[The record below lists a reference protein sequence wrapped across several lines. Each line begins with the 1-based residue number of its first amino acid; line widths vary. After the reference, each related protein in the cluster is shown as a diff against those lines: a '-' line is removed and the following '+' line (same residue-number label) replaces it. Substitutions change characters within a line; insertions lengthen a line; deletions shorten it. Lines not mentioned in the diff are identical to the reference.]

1 MGLYAYD
8 ATNLKNLLYISSQ
21 AANNRDS
28 PGTAVKFEKPI
39 VANGKVYVGTQ
50 SSVTVYGLLGGPQTA
65 TPTFTPAAGTY
76 SSTQSVTIADLTPGA
91 AIYYTTNGTTPT
103 TASTLYGGG
112 AITVSASETIE
123 AIAVESGY
131 SNSAVGSAT
140 YTITAPQQ
148 AATPTFTPAG
158 GTYSSTQSVT
168 IADATSGAAIYYTTN
183 GTTPTT
189 ASTLYGG
196 GSITVSASETIE
208 AIAVESGY
216 TNSAVGSATY
226 TITAPQ
232 QAATPTFTPAGG
244 TYSSTQSV
252 TIADATSGAAIYYT
266 TNGTTPTT
274 ASTLYGGGAITVSA
288 SETIEAIAVE
298 SGYTNSAVGSATY
311 TIGSGTPPV
320 VNYPSG
326 FTSSTGF
333 NFVGGAS
340 LVGQTLEV
348 TSSSS
353 SEARAIWYTTPV
365 NVQSFTTDFN
375 FQETSATADGFTFT
389 IQNVGTAAIGGNGG
403 NLGYQGIG
411 SSVAVKFDLYSNAG
425 EGSDSTGFYTDGAA
439 PTVPALDMTAS
450 GVNLHSSNILH
461 AHITYDGTTLTLTLT
476 DTVTNDSFTASTAIN
491 IPGTVGANTAY
502 VGFTGGTGGG
512 TAIQQILNWTYS
524 TGSVTSVAA
533 TPTFTPAGGTYSGT
547 QSVTIAD
554 ATSGAAIY
562 YTTNG
567 TTPTTAST
575 LYGGG
580 SITVS
585 ASETI
590 EAIAVESGYTNSAVG
605 SATYTITAPPQAAT
619 PTFTPAGGT
628 YSGTQSVTIADA
640 TSGAAIYYT
649 TNGTTPTTSSTLY
662 GGSAITGECERDDRG
677 DRGEE
682 RLQQQRG
689 GLGDLYDHSA
699 AAGGNADLHAGGRH
713 VLEHAVGD
721 DCRCDLG
728 RSDLLHDQRHDADD
742 RLDALW
748 RRVDHGER
756 ERDDR
761 GDRGGERL
769 HQQRGG
775 LGDLYDHSAAAGGNA
790 DLHAG
795 GRHVLEHAVG
805 DDCRCDLGCSDL
817 LHHQRHDADDRL
829 DALRRRRDHG
839 ECKRDDRGDRGRKRL
854 HQQRGGLGDLYD
866 RQRYTARGEL
876 PERLYLLDRL

>member
-1 MGLYAYD
+1 MVNYPSGFTSSTGFNFVGGASLVGQTLEVTSSSSSEARAIWYTTPVNVQSFTTD
-8 ATNLKNLLYISSQ
+8 FNFQETSATADGFTFTIQNVGTAAIGGNGGNLGYQGIGSSV
-21 AANNRDS
+21 
-28 PGTAVKFEKPI
+28 AVKFDLYSNAGEGSDSTGFYTDGAAPTVPALDMTASGVNLHSSNI
-39 VANGKVYVGTQ
+39 LHAHITYDGTTLTLTLTDTVTNDSFTASTAINIPGTVGANTAYVGFTGGTGGGTAIQ
-50 SSVTVYGLLGGPQTA
+50 QILNWTYSTGSVTSVAA
-65 TPTFTPAAGTY
+65 TPTFTPAGGTY
-76 SSTQSVTIADLTPGA
+76 SGTQSVTIADATSGA

-103 TASTLYGGG
+103 TASTLYGGS

-123 AIAVESGY
+123 AIAVKSGY
-131 SNSAVGSAT
+131 TNSAVGSAT

-158 GTYSSTQSVT
+158 GTYSGTQSVT

-512 TAIQQILNWTYS
+512 TAIQQILNWTY
-524 TGSVTSVAA
+524 
-533 TPTFTPAGGTYSGT
+533 
-547 QSVTIAD
+547 
-554 ATSGAAIY
+554 
-562 YTTNG
+562 
-567 TTPTTAST
+567 
-575 LYGGG
+575 
-580 SITVS
+580 TV
-585 ASETI
+585 
-590 EAIAVESGYTNSAVG
+590 N
-605 SATYTITAPPQAAT
+605 
-619 PTFTPAGGT
+619 
-628 YSGTQSVTIADA
+628 
-640 TSGAAIYYT
+640 
-649 TNGTTPTTSSTLY
+649 
-662 GGSAITGECERDDRG
+662 
-677 DRGEE
+677 
-682 RLQQQRG
+682 
-689 GLGDLYDHSA
+689 
-699 AAGGNADLHAGGRH
+699 
-713 VLEHAVGD
+713 
-721 DCRCDLG
+721 
-728 RSDLLHDQRHDADD
+728 
-742 RLDALW
+742 
-748 RRVDHGER
+748 
-756 ERDDR
+756 
-761 GDRGGERL
+761 
-769 HQQRGG
+769 
-775 LGDLYDHSAAAGGNA
+775 
-790 DLHAG
+790 
-795 GRHVLEHAVG
+795 
-805 DDCRCDLGCSDL
+805 
-817 LHHQRHDADDRL
+817 
-829 DALRRRRDHG
+829 
-839 ECKRDDRGDRGRKRL
+839 
-854 HQQRGGLGDLYD
+854 
-866 RQRYTARGEL
+866 
-876 PERLYLLDRL
+876 